1 MALNWMMT
9 MPVRMVSIAAAAVC
23 LMAGGLAAQETS
35 TPADTVILHAKVY
48 TVSAQRPSAEAVAIR
63 GEKILAVG
71 SEKQIAAYRGA
82 STNVIDAKGRMLLP
96 GLTDTHTHFTEASF
110 RLQQVSLDDAKTL
123 AEYQARI
130 KDYADAHPT
139 APWILGG
146 GWTYPVFGAT
156 GLPDKK
162 YIDQVVSDRPVFLI
176 DYNGHTFWAN
186 GRALQMAGI
195 TRDTPNPPN
204 GEIVREQKTGEPT
217 GALKET
223 AAGDL
228 VGHLIP
234 KPTREETLEALRR
247 GIQYANSL
255 GLVRVHSAG
264 GDTASLELL
273 SQLRR
278 QNQLSLRFY
287 VANFID
293 PPELTSAAVDA
304 MEQARQIYHDE
315 WLDAGTCKFMLDG
328 LIETHTATMLAPY
341 ANDPS
346 SGPINWD
353 PVKYKQAVLEVD
365 RRGFQIFTHAIGDR
379 AIRIALDVF
388 QQMREANR
396 HLDAR
401 DRLEHIEDPSVD
413 EIPRFGNLGVIA
425 SMQPLHAYPN
435 DSMLHVWSANVGP
448 ERAKQAFP
456 WHSILSG
463 GGHLSFGSDW
473 PVVTLNPWP
482 ALQFLLTRE
491 TTEGAPA
498 GGWHPEE
505 RLSLAQ
511 AIDGYTLGG
520 AFAGR
525 RERTEGTLEAGKWA
539 DMILV
544 SQDLFQADRQQ
555 IGQTKVLM
563 TMVAGRVVYQSQLW

>member
-1 MALNWMMT
+1 MT
-9 MPVRMVSIAAAAVC
+9 KQAPVSSIAAAAVC
-23 LMAGGLAAQETS
+23 WMAAGFGAQEAS
-35 TPADTVILHAKVY
+35 TPADTVVLHAKVY
-48 TVSAQRPSAEAVAIR
+48 TMNVQQPWAEAVAVR

-71 SEKQIAAYRGA
+71 SEKQVAAYRGP
-82 STNVIDAKGRMLLP
+82 STNVIDAQGRMLLP
-96 GLTDTHTHFTEASF
+96 GFTDTHTHFTEASF
-110 RLQQVSLDDAKTL
+110 RLQQVNLDDANTV

-130 KDYADAHPT
+130 KDYAAAHPE

-156 GLPDKK
+156 GLPDKR
-162 YIDQVVSDRPVFLI
+162 YIDQVVSDRPVFLS
-176 DYNGHTFWAN
+176 DYNGHTSWAN
-186 GRALQMAGI
+186 SRALQMAGI
-195 TRDTPNPPN
+195 TRDTPDPPN
-204 GEIVREQKTGEPT
+204 GEIVREPKTGEPT

-228 VGHLIP
+228 VSRLIP

-255 GLVRVHSAG
+255 GIVRVHSAG

-278 QNQLSLRFY
+278 QNQLTLRFY

-293 PPELTSAAVDA
+293 PPELTRTAIDG
-304 MEQARQIYHDE
+304 MELARQTYHDE

-379 AIRIALDVF
+379 AIRIALDTF
-388 QQMREANR
+388 QQMRDANR
-396 HLDAR
+396 HFDAR
-401 DRLEHIEDPSVD
+401 DRIEHIEDPSAD
-413 EIPRFGNLGVIA
+413 DIPRFGDLGVVA

-435 DSMLHVWSANVGP
+435 DSMLNVWSANVGP

-491 TTEGAPA
+491 TTEGTPA
-498 GGWHPEE
+498 GGWHPQE
-505 RLSLAQ
+505 RLSIAQ

-525 RERTEGTLEAGKWA
+525 REMTEGALEPGKLA

-544 SQDLFQADRQQ
+544 SQDLLQSDPQQ
-555 IGQTKVLM
+555 IGQTKVLV
-563 TMVAGRVVYQSQLW
+563 TMVAGRVVYQSPDWK

>member
-1 MALNWMMT
+1 MDFNSMT
-9 MPVRMVSIAAAAVC
+9 KRMFAAAAAVC
-23 LMAGGLAAQETS
+23 LTAGGLPAQETS
-35 TPADTVILHAKVY
+35 AAADTVILHAKVY
-48 TVSAQRPSAEAVAIR
+48 TLNARQPWAEAVAVR

-71 SEKQIAAYRGA
+71 SEKEIAAYRGP
-82 STNVIDAKGRMLLP
+82 STSVIDAQGRMLLP
-96 GLTDTHTHFTEASF
+96 GFTDTHTHFTEASF

-130 KDYADAHPT
+130 KDYAAAHPK
-139 APWILGG
+139 APWIVGG
-146 GWTYPVFGAT
+146 GWTYPVFGAA

-186 GRALQMAGI
+186 SKALQMAGI
-195 TRDTPNPPN
+195 TRDTPDPPN
-204 GEIVREQKTGEPT
+204 GEIVRDRKTGEPT

-228 VGHLIP
+228 VGRLIP

-273 SQLRR
+273 NQLRR
-278 QNQLSLRFY
+278 ENQLSLRFY

-293 PPELTSAAVDA
+293 PSELTTAAINE
-304 MEQARQIYHDE
+304 MEQARQSYHDE

-353 PVKYKQAVLEVD
+353 PVKYQQAVLEVD

-379 AIRIALDVF
+379 AIRIALDTF
-388 QQMREANR
+388 RQMRYANN
-396 HLDAR
+396 HFDAR
-401 DRLEHIEDPSVD
+401 VRIEHIEDPSAD
-413 EIPRFGNLGVIA
+413 DIPRFGELGVIA

-435 DSMLHVWSANVGP
+435 DSMLQVWSANVGP

-456 WHSILSG
+456 WLSILSG

-491 TTEGAPA
+491 TTEGTPA
-498 GGWHPEE
+498 GGWHPQE

-525 RERTEGTLEAGKWA
+525 REKTEGALEPGKLA

-544 SQDLFQADRQQ
+544 SQDLFRTDTQK
-555 IGQTKVLM
+555 IGQTKVLI
-563 TMVAGRVVYQSQLW
+563 TMVAGKVVYRSPDWK